1 MYSYLTI
8 YTRVSRRYSIFF
20 YPPRRYFNPFYP
32 ASSSRRKLLAF
43 FYTSVRGIK
52 EVYLFF
58 FYNYKKYPRKGLIV
72 ITIKEEEGDP
82 SKISIIV
89 LSYTIT
95 SIDSKS
101 YLGVIEGYNIP
112 FSRVI
117 RCTDIEI
124 KELNT
129 TEKEK
134 VLKANTIRDLSLF
147 TFLAREKTY
156 RKLLFF
162 IPYKNEVN
170 SLE

>member
-1 MYSYLTI
+1 MKKKKEILLKYLNI
-8 YTRVSRRYSIFF
+8 
-20 YPPRRYFNPFYP
+20 
-32 ASSSRRKLLAF
+32 
-43 FYTSVRGIK
+43 
-52 EVYLFF
+52 
-58 FYNYKKYPRKGLIV
+58 LIL
-72 ITIKEEEGDP
+72 
-82 SKISIIV
+82 IV

-117 RCTDIEI
+117 REI

-134 VLKANTIRDLSLF
+134 VLKANTKLKYLFVTNINLTLERELNYYKEQQKPIVGDLSLF
-147 TFLAREKTY
+147 TFLLEVKVKEILKKNIINLSKPREGPIGNKA
-156 RKLLFF
+156 
-162 IPYKNEVN
+162 N